1 MKTLIAATD
10 FSKEADNAVEYAC
23 FAAATLGTDVVLFNA
38 YHIPLHVSNAR
49 LSAKVFKELMDNNK
63 LLLEKKAAEL
73 SKKYSIKVDYETR
86 FSQLDEEI
94 ESIFLKYD
102 AQMVIMG
109 TAPDSLGQ
117 ELFGNTTTTLIMQHD
132 LPVLA
137 VPPNVKFKAVR
148 KILFAVDFLRG
159 INVRIL
165 ENVREYAR
173 AAAAEV
179 EVFHVQR
186 KLKAIDE
193 EHRKTTTKEIDSS
206 LGDVPHYYKSIESDK
221 VIEAIKNE
229 AKRMEADLLIMVPQR
244 YGFWE
249 SIIHRSKTRIMASQT
264 EIPLLSIPVNK
275 AKRP

>member
-10 FSKEADNAVEYAC
+10 FSKEADNAVEYTC
-23 FAAATLGTDVVLFNA
+23 FAAATLGADVVLFNA
-38 YHIPLHVSNAR
+38 FHIPLHVSNAR
-49 LSAKVFKELMDNNK
+49 LSAKVFKELLDNNK
-63 LLLEKKAAEL
+63 LLLEKKADEL
-73 SKKYSIKVDYETR
+73 SKKYAIKVSYETR

-102 AQMVIMG
+102 AEMVVMG

-137 VPPNVKFKAVR
+137 VPPNVKFKPVR

-159 INVRIL
+159 INLRIL
-165 ENVREYAR
+165 ERVREYAH

-186 KLKAIDE
+186 KLKVIDE
-193 EHRKTTTKEIDSS
+193 ELRQAATNEIDSG
-206 LGDVPHYYKSIESDK
+206 LEDIPHYYKSIESDK
-221 VIEAIKNE
+221 VIEEIKKE
-229 AKRMEADLLIMVPQR
+229 AKRIDADLLIMVPQR

-249 SIIHRSKTRIMASQT
+249 SIIHRSKTRMMASQT

-275 AKRP
+275 GK